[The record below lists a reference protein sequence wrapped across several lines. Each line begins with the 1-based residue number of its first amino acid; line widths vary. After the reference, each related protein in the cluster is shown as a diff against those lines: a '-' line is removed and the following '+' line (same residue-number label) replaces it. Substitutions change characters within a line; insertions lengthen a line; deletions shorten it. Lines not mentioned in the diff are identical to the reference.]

1 MRKRKIDYQKKFAI
15 CVVNQAMEQEYEHLR
30 KATSAEE
37 EEVYCKNIK
46 ALAEA
51 YAAINGWC

>member
-1 MRKRKIDYQKKFAI
+1 MKKKDYQKRFAT
-15 CVVNQAMEQEYEHLR
+15 CVVNDALEYEYEHL
-30 KATSAEE
+30 KHATSAEE

>member
-1 MRKRKIDYQKKFAI
+1 MRKRKIDYLKNFAT
-15 CVVNQAMEQEYEHLR
+15 CVVNQAMDQEYEHL
-30 KATSAEE
+30 KNATSAEE
-37 EEVYCKNIK
+37 EEIYCKNIK